1 MGIFLHDSY
10 CGLYCGACEI
20 LNLFRASEESGQMPS
35 WEDLPGPLR
44 DNIGKADIIC
54 RGCSSDTVFAG
65 CAGCKVR
72 SCARERGVKACVECR
87 DFPCQ
92 LVEALRALVP
102 GVRGKLPHTA
112 AIFGD
117 AETAKNLGYEAWAEA
132 QRARWQCPSCG
143 APFTWY
149 QERCGVCHRGLK
161 DVRGY

>member
-1 MGIFLHDSY
+1 MGLFLHDSY

-20 LNLFRASEESGQMPS
+20 LNLYRASEESGQVPL
-35 WEDLPGPLR
+35 WDDLPGPLR

-72 SCARERGVKACVECR
+72 ECARERGVKACVECR

-92 LVEALRALVP
+92 RVEALRALIP

-112 AIFGD
+112 SIFGD

-132 QRARWQCPSCG
+132 QRARWHCRDCG

-149 QERCGVCHRGLK
+149 QDRCRVCGTDLK
-161 DVRGY
+161 PARGY